1 MKISYDRFRVK
12 IFGIIS
18 LVSFVLAFITALIT
32 NSDVGISDVTFV
44 ILPFLSN
51 IFVITFILYVVG
63 KIYLIRLK
71 KYGYEVPYKAK
82 EYDNDLNKL
91 PKDDKIYNKFANS
104 DETRNKWSIRLSF
117 VYFAGFVA
125 GIIYDFIYY
134 NQWKFLKSDAAFLMT
149 QLIIFDFVWLAAA
162 LYFLVQSDNGR
173 YRDAFN
179 LDESKKKRMC
189 FAYGIVIALFVAM
202 ISVGTKMQCVSA
214 AKYMVSSYATTD
226 LDTLN
231 SIRAAF
237 FEQYKNYPDSFKE
250 DQYIITDIDMID
262 EPFWTNAA
270 EALGVK
276 SFKEL
281 KSQFHVSD
289 GDAKVAIRVADDGN
303 IVVELL
309 NPHKSVKKDMI
320 LGN

>member
-12 IFGIIS
+12 IFGIVA
-18 LVSFVLAFITALIT
+18 LVSFILAFAVSIIS
-32 NSDVGISDVTFV
+32 NSSLGIAEGAFV
-44 ILPFLSN
+44 LLPFVSN
-51 IFVITFILYVVG
+51 VFVITLILYVLG

-71 KYGYEVPYKAK
+71 NYGYEVPYKAK
-82 EYDNDLNKL
+82 KYDNDLNKL
-91 PKDDKIYNKFANS
+91 PKDDKIYNKLANP
-104 DETRNKWSIRLSF
+104 EEARNKWSIRLSL
-117 VYFAGFVA
+117 VYFVGFVA
-125 GIIYDFIYY
+125 GLVYDVIFY
-134 NQWKFLKSDAAFLMT
+134 NQWKFLKSDTSFLMT
-149 QLIIFDFVWLAAA
+149 QLIIFDFVWLGAA
-162 LYFLVQSDNGR
+162 LYFLVQSDNDR

-179 LDESKKKRMC
+179 LDENKKKRMC
-189 FAYGIVIALFVAM
+189 FAYGIIIALFVAM

-214 AKYMVSSYATTD
+214 IKYMVKSYASTD

-237 FEQYKNYPDSFKE
+237 FEQYKNYPESFKE
-250 DQYIITDIDMID
+250 DQYIITDMDMID

-270 EALGVK
+270 ETLGVK
-276 SFKEL
+276 DFKEL
-281 KSQFHVSD
+281 KSEFHVSD

-309 NPHKSVKKDMI
+309 NPHKSVKKEMI